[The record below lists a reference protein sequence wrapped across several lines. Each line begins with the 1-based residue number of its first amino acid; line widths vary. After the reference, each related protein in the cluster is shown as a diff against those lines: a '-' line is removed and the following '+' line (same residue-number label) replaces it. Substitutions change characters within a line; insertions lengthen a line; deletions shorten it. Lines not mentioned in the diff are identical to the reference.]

1 MDLKEFVNICHLLYQ
16 RKYVVGS
23 GGNVSIKIEDII
35 HITPTGS
42 ILGCLTEKETSI
54 VDIEGEII
62 RGKPSSE
69 LKMHLSIYRSRED
82 VNSVVHA
89 HPPYTLTLSLLDIE
103 IDLMTPESKTFIKK
117 IGYLPYLEPGS
128 EELSKE
134 VSKREEDVIVLKNH
148 GVVCLGRDL
157 REAYIKTEVVEEVA
171 KLNFLTRLLQSLR
184 H

>member
-1 MDLKEFVNICHLLYQ
+1 MDLREFVSICHMLYQ

-23 GGNVSIKIEDII
+23 GGNVSVKTDNII
-35 HITPTGS
+35 YITPTGS
-42 ILGCLTEKETSI
+42 ILGCLREEDISI
-54 VDIEGEII
+54 VDMEGNTI

-82 VNSVVHA
+82 VRSIIHT
-89 HPPYTLTLSLLDIE
+89 HPPYTLALSVLDREIE
-103 IDLMTPESKTFIKK
+103 LITPESKVLIKK
-117 IGYLPYLEPGS
+117 IGYIPYLEPGS
-128 EELSKE
+128 EELARE

-157 REAYIKTEVVEEVA
+157 RETYIKTEVVEEVA
-171 KLNFLTRLLQSLR
+171 KLNFIIHLLQSLR